1 MVPQLYA
8 YAALSDSNSFEKG
21 HLPSFRFSLRGSR
34 KVAVA
39 RFGELGEYVK
49 QVLVARDPTKKA
61 GSGGFKGVSSSQ
73 VSEFF
78 FTASKDE
85 VQGACATAG
94 LRFDTVG
101 PFDGL
106 HVPTAVIPAV
116 QVGQEDVVGVR
127 CSYQASC

>member
-1 MVPQLYA
+1 M
-8 YAALSDSNSFEKG
+8 
-21 HLPSFRFSLRGSR
+21 
-34 KVAVA
+34 AVA

-85 VQGACATAG
+85 VQGACATAS
-94 LRFDTVG
+94 LRFGTAG

-116 QVGQEDVVGVR
+116 QVVLAAATKR
-127 CSYQASC
+127 L